1 MCRGSSRHPGPR
13 RRHRYRLTT
22 SRTRLLRPI
31 RENPCPSS
39 SPSSSSSSPGPTTS
53 FAVGPAPRPWDYARP
68 ELDGSGPA
76 AADIPLD
83 GTKPGASLDVWPPHT
98 RWLPQ
103 PLSDGVPDLRGL
115 EVVDGRM
122 KGHVERIE
130 QAATASPSRSA
141 ASSTTASMGPSR
153 TVSTTSPAHGDRI
166 RVAATFEDGVHKL
179 RPFGR
184 KVVAVTRRLDGD
196 ELVWRY
202 GPFRNRLRRLAGPPL
217 DHPATRAAAE
227 AAGPLPD

>member
-1 MCRGSSRHPGPR
+1 MPKLITVIKQLFARPDNE
-13 RRHRYRLTT
+13 LFAT
-22 SRTRLLRPI
+22 SARPHD
-31 RENPCPSS
+31 
-39 SPSSSSSSPGPTTS
+39 
-53 FAVGPAPRPWDYARP
+53 PADYARP

-83 GTKPGASLDVWPPHT
+83 GTKPGATLDVWPP
-98 RWLPQ
+98 RILDGCRE
-103 PLSDGVPDLRGL
+103 PLTDGVPDLRGVW

-130 QAATASPSRSA
+130 QAGNRITISVGGLVHDMFCDGTLENGVDDIA
-141 ASSTTASMGPSR
+141 GFD
-153 TVSTTSPAHGDRI
+153 GDRI

-184 KVVAVTRRLDGD
+184 RVVAVTRRLDGD

>member
-1 MCRGSSRHPGPR
+1 MPKIITVIKQ
-13 RRHRYRLTT
+13 LFA
-22 SRTRLLRPI
+22 RPDNELFVMSA
-31 RENPCPSS
+31 RPHDPS
-39 SPSSSSSSPGPTTS
+39 
-53 FAVGPAPRPWDYARP
+53 DYARP

-83 GTKPGASLDVWPPHT
+83 GTKPGATLDAWPPRT
-98 RWLPQ
+98 LDGCCE
-103 PLSDGVPDLRGL
+103 PLADGVPDLRGVW

-130 QAATASPSRSA
+130 QAGNRITIAVGGLVHDMFCDGTLENGVDDIA
-141 ASSTTASMGPSR
+141 GFD
-153 TVSTTSPAHGDRI
+153 GDRI

-227 AAGPLPD
+227 AAGTLPG